1 MNKTEA
7 RKLTFTRISKELIGM
22 FLIALFL
29 FLLFFVDFTNLS
41 DLQKGIP
48 KEWLNVNAIFLSI
61 FFEAV
66 PFILLGVLISSI
78 IQVFVTEEMIQ
89 KVLPRSAI
97 IAIIPAAF
105 VGVIFPMCE
114 CVIIPVVRRLI
125 QKGLPLHVGIVILV
139 SAPILNPIVFLST
152 YYAFRTN
159 TTILYARFGLALL
172 VALLIGLVVYYLYR
186 GENVLK
192 DDKVISHDE
201 KNKSWRDVTSH
212 GVNEFFDTGK
222 YLLIG
227 AFLASLFQT
236 FLDRNV
242 LEEVASSSVF
252 SPLIMMVFGY
262 VLSLCSEADAFIAAS
277 FGHIFSA
284 KALVAFLV
292 FGPMLD
298 LKNTLML
305 FAYFQ
310 KKFVLFFIGIV
321 TIAVYIIVQLTMG

>member
-7 RKLTFTRISKELIGM
+7 RKLIFTRISKELIGM

-41 DLQKGIP
+41 NLQKGIP
-48 KEWLNVNAIFLSI
+48 KEWLNVNTIFLSI

-89 KVLPRSAI
+89 KFLPRSAI

-159 TTILYARFGLALL
+159 TLILYARFGLALL

-186 GENVLK
+186 GKNVLK
-192 DDKVISHDE
+192 DDKVISNEE

-242 LEEVASSSVF
+242 LEEVANNSVF
-252 SPLIMMVFGY
+252 SPFIMMFFGY

-277 FGHIFSA
+277 FGHIFST

-310 KKFVLFFIGIV
+310 KKFVLFFIGFV
-321 TIAVYIIVQLTMG
+321 TTAVYIIVQLTVG

>member
-7 RKLTFTRISKELIGM
+7 RKLIFTRISKELIGM

-41 DLQKGIP
+41 HLQKGIP
-48 KEWLNVNAIFLSI
+48 KEWLNVNTIFLSI

-89 KVLPRSAI
+89 KGLPRSAI

-159 TTILYARFGLALL
+159 TLILYARFGLALF
-172 VALLIGLVVYYLYR
+172 VAVLIGLVVYYLYR
-186 GENVLK
+186 GKNVLK
-192 DDKVISHDE
+192 DDKVISHEE

-252 SPLIMMVFGY
+252 SPLAMMVFGY

-277 FGHIFSA
+277 FGQIFSA
-284 KALVAFLV
+284 KALIAFLV

-310 KKFVLFFIGIV
+310 KKFVLFFIGFV
-321 TIAVYIIVQLTMG
+321 TTAVYIIVQLTVG